1 MLASSWCRWPAL
13 DGHQSQT
20 EDFMSQVHEEQILVV
35 PTAVFH
41 RLGHFQGFCAEAD
54 RYLTELLKPEHM
66 SFRPRGAM
74 EKDPS
79 FKQLIPYC
87 IFRHTAT
94 DGTVSL
100 FEYTRGT
107 GQGEG
112 RLHRKRSVG
121 IGGHISADD
130 VAGGDDDPYRVGM
143 RRELEEEVIIST
155 PFRQDCVGLI
165 NDDQTEVGQVHLG
178 IVHVFDVARPAVEPR
193 ESELI
198 SCGFRPVSELL
209 AEMSGFETW
218 SSICLTA
225 IFGPAAAVPA
235 G

>member
-1 MLASSWCRWPAL
+1 
-13 DGHQSQT
+13 
-20 EDFMSQVHEEQILVV
+20 MSIQNPKSKIQNTEEQILVV

-41 RLGHFQGFCAEAD
+41 RLGHFQGFCANAD
-54 RYLTELLKPEHM
+54 RYLAELLKPEHV
-66 SFRPRGAM
+66 SFRPRSAM

-87 IFRHTAT
+87 IFRHTTA
-94 DGTVSL
+94 DGQVTV

-112 RLHRKRSVG
+112 RLHRKRSIG
-121 IGGHISADD
+121 IGGHISSED
-130 VAGGDDDPYRVGM
+130 VAGGDGDPYRVGM
-143 RRELEEEVIIST
+143 RRELEEEVNIDT
-155 PFRQDCVGLI
+155 PFRQRCVGLI

-178 IVHVFDVARPAVEPR
+178 IVHVFDVERPAVEPR

-198 SCGFRPVSELL
+198 SCGFRPVAELL
-209 AEMSGFETW
+209 ADMTGFETW

-225 IFGPAAAVPA
+225 IFAASEPTK
-235 G
+235 

>member
-1 MLASSWCRWPAL
+1 MAIQNPKSKIQNIPNVA
-13 DGHQSQT
+13 D
-20 EDFMSQVHEEQILVV
+20 EQILVV

-41 RLGHFQGFCAEAD
+41 RLGHFQGFSADAE
-54 RYLTELLKPEHM
+54 RYLAELLKPEHV
-66 SFRPRGAM
+66 SFRPRGPM

-87 IFRHTAT
+87 IFRHATTAG
-94 DGTVSL
+94 DVTV

-121 IGGHISADD
+121 IGGHISAND
-130 VAGGDDDPYRVGM
+130 VAGGDGDPYRVGM
-143 RRELEEEVIIST
+143 QRELEEEVVIDT
-155 PFRQDCVGLI
+155 PFRQRCVGMI

-178 IVHVFDVARPAVEPR
+178 IVHVFDVERPAVAPR
-193 ESELI
+193 ESELM
-198 SCGFRPVSELL
+198 SCGFRPVEELL
-209 AEMSGFETW
+209 ADLTGFETW

-225 IFGPAAAVPA
+225 IFGSTVTAH
-235 G
+235 